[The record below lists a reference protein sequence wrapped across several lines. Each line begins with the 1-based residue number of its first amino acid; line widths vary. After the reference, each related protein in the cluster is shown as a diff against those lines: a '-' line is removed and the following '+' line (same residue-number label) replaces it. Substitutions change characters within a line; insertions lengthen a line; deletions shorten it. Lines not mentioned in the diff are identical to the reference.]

1 MTGSGACLGT
11 LLGTEQPV
19 HTRSAGWRVVT
30 ADSLPSGTEPDTA
43 GSRPLVRTGIA
54 LAGAVYIVYLGLL
67 ITCDVLR
74 VAPLGFVPRFERGRV
89 IVWNL
94 APGSTAA
101 QAGLLEGDRIVT
113 VDGQVLETQAD
124 WQRVGVHFDPSRR
137 MVVEFDRV
145 GVRRRAELTVPAAA
159 LEEWLRAG
167 QRRGVLAFRLAQV
180 TTLGLALLVGF
191 RRAYQPSALLGS
203 LLLAS
208 LATLSLAMPWR
219 MAVFWNALPSPLAAL
234 LWVPFTTSAAAG
246 PLLFAFAAIFP
257 RRVLSARVIA
267 IQLLPAMPMTAWH
280 LHAGLRVMSPL
291 GPPTGVANDVV
302 LVFLG
307 NVIYAGTAIALFVAH
322 WNAASSQ
329 TDRRR
334 IGVLMLGTAVSSVAA
349 ILLLINYWRDPGGG
363 VFATPA
369 RTLFSLVFLAM
380 PASFAYA
387 ILRHRLFDLRLIV
400 RQGLRY
406 ALARRSLDSLIP
418 LLGALLVFDALVHRD
433 QALVSL
439 VQTRWWW
446 YLPIGAMLLVVRSRR
461 ERWLTGL
468 DRRFFRERYDAQ
480 RLLTS
485 IADQV
490 ARAPSFEAVAPA
502 IVHQIEEALHPTFVG
517 VLRHVPARSTFSG
530 TSGRVSESGA
540 MTLPSSLRVIGV
552 LAVLRKPLAL
562 SLGDTAWV
570 RHQLPLDERR
580 MLLDHGIELLVP
592 ISGRSSDELP
602 HGLLVLG
609 PRRSEEPYNHEDM
622 DLLSTIAHALGVLLE
637 RSVEEVDGLAEC
649 ELCGRCYDGLTATCS
664 ADARPLTKF
673 PGTLLVNDR
682 YRLERRLGRGGMGAV
697 YSATD
702 EVLERAVA
710 VKVIRTEQ
718 VAAADLAARFRHE
731 ARAAASFAHPHVVRI
746 YDFGVDRAGR
756 PFLVME
762 LLDGYTLRERLAR
775 TGRMQASEVLHV
787 VRGVCSAVSAAHDRG
802 LVHRD
807 LKPENI
813 FLQTV
818 PSGCVPK
825 VLDFGVAK
833 ALDQREVATG
843 SAAFGTAA
851 GVLVG
856 TLEYMAPEQVVGDE
870 VSRSWDVWALS
881 VVTYEMLT
889 GRHPFRRAVT
899 VGMPEDAEHVTA
911 HGGGDHPPVPRCV
924 QAFFHRALSPDRVQ
938 RPPDADTFLA
948 DIERVLA

>member
-1 MTGSGACLGT
+1 MGT
-11 LLGTEQPV
+11 ANP
-19 HTRSAGWRVVT
+19 
-30 ADSLPSGTEPDTA
+30 LPSGTGPDTA
-43 GSRPLVRTGIA
+43 GSRHLVRTGIA
-54 LAGAVYIVYLGLL
+54 FGGAVYIVYLGLL

-74 VAPLGFVPRFERGRV
+74 VAPPGFVPRFERGRV
-89 IVWNL
+89 TVRNL

-101 QAGLLEGDRIVT
+101 QAGLREGDRIVT
-113 VDGQVLETQAD
+113 VNGQVLETSAD
-124 WQRVGVHFDPSRR
+124 WQRVAVHFDPARP
-137 MVVEFDRV
+137 MVVEVDRD
-145 GVRRRAELTVPAAA
+145 GVRVRSELTVPTPA
-159 LEEWLRAG
+159 LGEWLRPG
-167 QRRGVLAFRLAQV
+167 QRRGVLVFRLAQV
-180 TTLGLALLVGF
+180 ITLGFALLVGF
-191 RRAYQPSALLGS
+191 RRSFQPSALLGA

-208 LATLSLAMPWR
+208 LATLTLAMPWR
-219 MAVFWNALPSPLAAL
+219 LAVFWNALPSALAAL

-246 PLLFAFAAIFP
+246 PLLFAFAAVFP
-257 RRVLSARVIA
+257 RRILSPRAIA
-267 IQLLPAMPMTAWH
+267 LQLLPAVAMAAWY
-280 LHAGLRVMSPL
+280 LHAGLRVMGPL
-291 GPPTGVANDVV
+291 GPPTGLANDVV
-302 LVFLG
+302 LVFVA

-322 WNAASSQ
+322 WNAASNR

-334 IGVLMLGTAVSSVAA
+334 IGVLMLGTGVSSAA
-349 ILLLINYWRDPGGG
+349 AVLLLTSYWRDPGGG

-387 ILRHRLFDLRLIV
+387 ILRHRLFDVPLIV

-418 LLGALLVFDALVHRD
+418 LLGALLVFDALAHRD
-433 QALVSL
+433 QPLVSL

-446 YLPIGAMLLVVRSRR
+446 YLPIGATLLVVRARR

-490 ARAPSFEAVAPA
+490 ARARSLEAVAPA
-502 IVHQIEEALHPTFVG
+502 IVHQIDEALHPTFVS
-517 VLRHVPARSTFSG
+517 VLRHIPARSTFSG
-530 TSGRVSESGA
+530 PSGRISESGA
-540 MTLPSSLRVIGV
+540 MALPSSLKVIGV

-570 RHQLPLDERR
+570 RHQLPLEERR

-592 ISGRSSDELP
+592 ISGGSDELP
-602 HGLLVLG
+602 HGLVVLG
-609 PRRSEEPYNHEDM
+609 ARRSEEPYNQEDM
-622 DLLSTIAHALGVLLE
+622 DLLSTIAHAVGVLLE
-637 RSVEEVDGLAEC
+637 RSADEADGLAEC
-649 ELCGRCYDGLTATCS
+649 ELCGRCYDGLTDACS
-664 ADARPLTKF
+664 ADARPLTKV
-673 PGTLLVNDR
+673 PGTSLINGR

-702 EVLERAVA
+702 AVLERAVA
-710 VKVIRTEQ
+710 VKVIRTER
-718 VAAADLAARFRHE
+718 VAAADMAARFRHE
-731 ARAAASFAHPHVVRI
+731 ARAAASFAHPHVVRV
-746 YDFGVDRAGR
+746 YDFGLDRAGR

-775 TGRMQASEVLHV
+775 TGRMEAAEVLHV
-787 VRGVCSAVSAAHDRG
+787 LRGVCSAVSAAHDRG

-813 FLQTV
+813 FLQSL

-833 ALDQREVATG
+833 ALDQGEVATG
-843 SAAFGTAA
+843 SAALGTAA
-851 GVLVG
+851 GVLIG
-856 TLEYMAPEQVVGDE
+856 TIEYMAPEQVAGGD

-889 GRHPFRRAVT
+889 GRHPFRRGVT

-911 HGGGDHPPVPRCV
+911 HGGGDHPLVPGCV

>member
-1 MTGSGACLGT
+1 
-11 LLGTEQPV
+11 V
-19 HTRSAGWRVVT
+19 RS
-30 ADSLPSGTEPDTA
+30 
-43 GSRPLVRTGIA
+43 GIA
-54 LAGAVYIVYLGLL
+54 LAGAVYVVYLALL

-74 VAPLGFVPRFERGRV
+74 VAPLGFLPRFDHGRV
-89 IVWNL
+89 MVSNL

-101 QAGLLEGDRIVT
+101 QVGLREGDRIVT
-113 VDGQVLETQAD
+113 VNGQVLETSAD
-124 WQRVGVHFDPSRR
+124 WQRVGVHFDPARP
-137 MVVEFDRV
+137 MVVEIDRD
-145 GVRRRAELTVPAAA
+145 GVRVRSELTVPTAA
-159 LEEWLRAG
+159 LGEWLRPG

-180 TTLGLALLVGF
+180 ITLGFALLVGF
-191 RRAYQPSALLGS
+191 RRSFQPSALLGA

-208 LATLSLAMPWR
+208 LATLTLAMPWR
-219 MAVFWNALPSPLAAL
+219 LAVFWDALPSALAAL

-246 PLLFAFAAIFP
+246 PLLFAFAAVFP
-257 RRVLSARVIA
+257 RRILSPRAIA
-267 IQLLPAMPMTAWH
+267 LQLLPAVAMAAWY
-280 LHAGLRVMSPL
+280 LYAGLRVMGPL
-291 GPPTGVANDVV
+291 GPPTGLANDVV
-302 LVFLG
+302 LVFVA

-322 WNAASSQ
+322 WNAASNR

-334 IGVLMLGTAVSSVAA
+334 IGILMLGTAVSSVAA
-349 ILLLINYWRDPGGG
+349 ILLLTSYWRDPGGG

-387 ILRHRLFDLRLIV
+387 ILRHRLFDVRLIV

-433 QALVSL
+433 QPLVSL

-446 YLPIGAMLLVVRSRR
+446 YLSIGATLLVVRARR

-490 ARAPSFEAVAPA
+490 ARAPSLEAVAPA
-502 IVHQIEEALHPTFVG
+502 IVHQIDEALHPTFVS
-517 VLRHVPARSTFSG
+517 VLRHIPARSAFSG
-530 TSGRVSESGA
+530 PSGRISESGA
-540 MTLPSSLRVIGV
+540 MALPSSLKVIGV

-570 RHQLPLDERR
+570 RHQLPLEERR

-592 ISGRSSDELP
+592 ISGGSPDELP
-602 HGLLVLG
+602 HGLVVLG
-609 PRRSEEPYNHEDM
+609 ARRSEEPYNQEDM
-622 DLLSTIAHALGVLLE
+622 DLLSTIAHAVGVLLE
-637 RSVEEVDGLAEC
+637 RSAAEVDGLAEC
-649 ELCGRCYDGLTATCS
+649 ELCGRCYDGLTDACS
-664 ADARPLTKF
+664 ADARPLTKV
-673 PGTLLVNDR
+673 PGTSLINGR

-702 EVLERAVA
+702 AVLERAVA
-710 VKVIRTEQ
+710 VKVIRTER
-718 VAAADLAARFRHE
+718 VAAADMAARFRHE
-731 ARAAASFAHPHVVRI
+731 ARAAASFAHPHVVRV
-746 YDFGVDRAGR
+746 YDFGLDRAGR

-762 LLDGYTLRERLAR
+762 LLDGCTLRERLAR
-775 TGRMQASEVLHV
+775 AGRMEAAEVLHV
-787 VRGVCSAVSAAHDRG
+787 LRGVCSAVSAAHARG

-813 FLQTV
+813 FLQTL
-818 PSGCVPK
+818 PSSFVPK

-833 ALDQREVATG
+833 ALDQSDVATG
-843 SAAFGTAA
+843 SGPLGTAA

-856 TLEYMAPEQVVGDE
+856 TIEYMSPEQVAGDE
-870 VSRSWDVWALS
+870 VNRSWDVWALS
-881 VVTYEMLT
+881 VVTFEMLT
-889 GRHPFRRAVT
+889 GRHPFRRGVT
-899 VGMPEDAEHVTA
+899 VGMPEDADHVTA
-911 HGGGDHPPVPRCV
+911 HGGGDHPPVSRCV
-924 QAFFHRALSPDRVQ
+924 QAFFDRALSPDRVQ

>member
-1 MTGSGACLGT
+1 MGT
-11 LLGTEQPV
+11 SEP
-19 HTRSAGWRVVT
+19 
-30 ADSLPSGTEPDTA
+30 LPSGTGPETA
-43 GSRPLVRTGIA
+43 GTRQLVRTAIA
-54 LAGAVYIVYLGLL
+54 LAGAVYVVYLGLL

-89 IVWNL
+89 TVRDL

-101 QAGLLEGDRIVT
+101 QAGLRQGDRIVR
-113 VDGQVLETQAD
+113 VDSQVLATQAD
-124 WQRVGVHFDPSRR
+124 WQRVGVYFDPSRP
-137 MVVEFDRV
+137 MVVELDRD
-145 GVRRRAELTVPAAA
+145 GVRLRAEMTVPAAA
-159 LEEWLRAG
+159 LEEWLRPG

-180 TTLGLALLVGF
+180 ITLGFALLVGF
-191 RRAYQPSALLGS
+191 RRSFQPSALLGA

-208 LATLSLAMPWR
+208 LATLTLAMPWR
-219 MAVFWNALPSPLAAL
+219 LAVFWSALPPPLATL
-234 LWVPFTTSAAAG
+234 LWIPFTTSGAAG
-246 PLLFAFAAIFP
+246 PLLFAFAAVFP
-257 RRVLSARVIA
+257 RRLLSGRAIT
-267 IQLLPAMPMTAWH
+267 IQLLPALPMAAWH
-280 LHAGLRVMSPL
+280 LQAGLRVMGPL
-291 GPPTGVANDVV
+291 GPPTGIANEVL
-302 LVFLG
+302 LVFLA

-322 WNAASSQ
+322 WNAASNR

-349 ILLLINYWRDPGGG
+349 ILLLISYWRDPGGG

-387 ILRHRLFDLRLIV
+387 ILRHRLFDVRLIV

-433 QALVSL
+433 QPLVSL
-439 VQTRWWW
+439 LQTRWWW
-446 YLPIGAMLLVVRSRR
+446 YLPIGATLLVVRSQR

-490 ARAPSFEAVAPA
+490 ARAPNFEAVAPA
-502 IVHQIEEALHPTFVG
+502 IVHQIEEALHPTFVS

-530 TSGRVSESGA
+530 TSGRISESSA
-540 MTLPSSLRVIGV
+540 TALPSSLRVIGL

-570 RHQLPLDERR
+570 RHQLPLEERR

-592 ISGRSSDELP
+592 ISGRSSEELP
-602 HGLLVLG
+602 DGLVVLG
-609 PRRSEEPYNHEDM
+609 PRRSEEPYNQEDL
-622 DLLSTIAHALGVLLE
+622 DLLLTIAHAVGVLLE
-637 RSVEEVDGLAEC
+637 RSAEEVEGLAEC
-649 ELCGRCYDGLTATCS
+649 ELCGRCYDGPTRTCS
-664 ADARPLTKF
+664 ADAQPLTKL
-673 PGTLLVNDR
+673 PGTLLINGR

-702 EVLERAVA
+702 AVLERPVA
-710 VKVIRTEQ
+710 VKVIRTER
-718 VAAADLAARFRHE
+718 VAAADLPARFRHE
-731 ARAAASFAHPHVVRI
+731 ARAAASFAHSHVVRV

-775 TGRMQASEVLHV
+775 TGRMEAAEVLHV
-787 VRGVCSAVSAAHDRG
+787 VRGVCSAVSAAHARG

-813 FLQTV
+813 FLQTL

-833 ALDQREVATG
+833 ALDQGDVATG
-843 SAAFGTAA
+843 SAALGTAA

-856 TLEYMAPEQVVGDE
+856 TIEYMSPEQVAGAE

-881 VVTYEMLT
+881 VLTYEMLT
-889 GRHPFRRAVT
+889 GRHPFRRSVT
-899 VGMPEDAEHVTA
+899 VGMAENAESITA
-911 HGGGDHPPVPRCV
+911 QCAGDHPPLPRCV
-924 QAFFHRALSPDRVQ
+924 EAFFHRALSPDRVQ
-938 RPPDADTFLA
+938 RPPDAGTFLA